1 MRSLAFIVLSGVL
14 VSLTGCRQPDS
25 IVEAAEELQLFE
37 KGKGLR
43 LPEETIKALGV
54 ETVEVIEKP
63 AGGEAAH
70 RDDSPYL
77 VPEPAVIRGATGAF
91 VYVAN
96 GEHFTRTPVK
106 MGRVADGQAEIL
118 DGLYAGDVVVWK
130 AAEPLWMVEL
140 YALRGGVPCCPV
152 PKKTAA
158 AK

>member
-1 MRSLAFIVLSGVL
+1 MRSLVFIVLSSVL
-14 VSLTGCRQPDS
+14 LSLTTGCGQPDS
-25 IVEAAEELQLFE
+25 TVEAAEELQLFE

-63 AGGEAAH
+63 AGDEKVSMWA
-70 RDDSPYL
+70 
-77 VPEPAVIRGATGAF
+77 PESAVIRGATGAF

-118 DGLYAGDVVVWK
+118 DGLYAGDVVVSK